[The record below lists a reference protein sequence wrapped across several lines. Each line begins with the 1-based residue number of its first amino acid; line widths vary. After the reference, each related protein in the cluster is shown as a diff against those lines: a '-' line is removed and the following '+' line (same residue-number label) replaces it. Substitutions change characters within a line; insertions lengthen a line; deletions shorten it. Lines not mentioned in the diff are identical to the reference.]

1 MRSLNLIIPFLQSN
15 KSILIIYLF
24 FSILSYPLE
33 SIIIPNILGSFFS
46 KIKNNSEIGDYQLF
60 FLKAIFFMLI
70 INISYSA
77 LNYLDSIIIP
87 TFNEYIINYIFKR
100 ILLNYKNYYSDI
112 ELGRLIARLN
122 SIPSIIREL
131 TTDLFSW
138 LFPRFISIIVIN
150 IYFLLID
157 PILGLISISLLIIII
172 IYNLY
177 NIIKSISISE
187 KRYIEYENRA
197 EEIQDKLSNLFSIY
211 AAANTDKEIDDFK
224 KTNEEYRKSYSK
236 SFLISSKLKYMNHI
250 FQCILFITLNGYIIY
265 LLINKKITFDKLI
278 SLNMIISYY
287 LPCIS
292 TIITSLPDYTLHIGA
307 LTALQDFFKLLENTE
322 IKKPNIKINIG
333 NISIKNLIF
342 KYNDKLLFD
351 NLNLEIKA
359 GEKIAIIGESGNGK
373 SSLIKL
379 IMGYFPSSG
388 IKIDEQDINEYD
400 LDNLRSQ
407 ITYINQNNKLFNN
420 TVYYNIQYGN
430 NLTKEDIDK
439 LYDKF
444 KLDGLFSN
452 LENKFETNVG
462 VNGDKLS
469 GGQKQLVHILRAF
482 GKKSKIYILDEPTSS
497 IDPKNIEIVLKIL
510 TELINDSTLILI
522 THDMNNLKIVNRIIK
537 LQNGKIISDQNK
549 I

>member
-224 KTNEEYRKSYSK
+224 KTNGEYRKSYSQ
-236 SFLISSKLKYMNHI
+236 SFLISSKLKYMNHV

-322 IKKPNIKINIG
+322 NKKPNIKINIG

-430 NLTKEDIDK
+430 NLTKEYIDK